1 MNTPKLE
8 QIESIVNKE
17 YRPVTIDQAIKMTY
31 WAFLNAMIKEET
43 KKTDGE
49 VKRRV
54 LINNE
59 WVEPTDEFNAIVEGI
74 HNNLIKNKEA
84 KDDNSAK

>member
-1 MNTPKLE
+1 MNIPKLE

-59 WVEPTDEFNAIVEGI
+59 WVEPTEEFSAIIDSIE
-74 HNNLIKNKEA
+74 NNLNNKRKA
-84 KDDNSAK
+84 SDGIRD